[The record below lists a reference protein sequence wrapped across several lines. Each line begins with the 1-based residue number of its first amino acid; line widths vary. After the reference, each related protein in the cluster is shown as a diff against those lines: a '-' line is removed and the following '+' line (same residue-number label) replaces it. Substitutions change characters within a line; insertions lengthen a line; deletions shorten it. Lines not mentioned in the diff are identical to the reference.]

1 MVKFC
6 SLYSGSSGNSI
17 YIGTE
22 RTKLLIDAGVSG
34 VKIAGALREIGV
46 RPEQID
52 GILITHEHADHIK
65 EIGRASCRERV

>member
-22 RTKLLIDAGVSG
+22 HTKLLIDAGVSEG
-34 VKIAGALREIGV
+34 DTVSIYDCEF
-46 RPEQID
+46 EF
-52 GILITHEHADHIK
+52 IL
-65 EIGRASCRERV
+65 